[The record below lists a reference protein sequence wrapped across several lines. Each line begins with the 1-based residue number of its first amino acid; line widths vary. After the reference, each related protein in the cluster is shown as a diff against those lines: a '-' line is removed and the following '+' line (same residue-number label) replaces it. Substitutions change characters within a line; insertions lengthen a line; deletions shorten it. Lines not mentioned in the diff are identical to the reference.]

1 MSDNKAAAEPSMED
15 ILASIR
21 RILSE
26 DEAEEQAKAEEP
38 APAPEPEPEPEPELE
53 PEPMPMPEPEP
64 EPEPVFEPEPMV
76 MAEPEPVEDV
86 LELTDDMLV
95 EDEIKPMFS
104 MEDMEAIGAEL
115 EQDEPPPPPPPPPQ
129 PRRAAPIPPDDEPLM
144 SDFAQ
149 DRASSALAQLARS
162 VARDRA
168 ILLGNGGLTLEEM
181 VREILKPILKD
192 WLDEN
197 LPYMIERIVKN
208 EIEKMVNRV
217 ETFE

>member
-26 DEAEEQAKAEEP
+26 DEAEEQPKAEEP
-38 APAPEPEPEPEPELE
+38 APAPEPEPEPEPMPE
-53 PEPMPMPEPEP
+53 PELEPEP
-64 EPEPVFEPEPMV
+64 EPEPVFEPEPEPIM
-76 MAEPEPVEDV
+76 MMDPEPVEDV

-95 EDEIKPMFS
+95 EDEVKPMFS
-104 MEDMEAIGAEL
+104 MEDMDAIGAEIA
-115 EQDEPPPPPPPPPQ
+115 DEPPVFTPPPPPP
-129 PRRAAPIPPDDEPLM
+129 RRAAPLPPDDDPLM
-144 SDFAQ
+144 SDYAQ

-197 LPYMIERIVKN
+197 LPYMIERLVKN